1 MEQTYNDILEGMKE
15 KYREYSGEEISE
27 VSDVG
32 IRMRV
37 LADEIFAL
45 KSHAEWLKRQ
55 MFFSTATGEWLEKHA
70 AERGLTR
77 ISSQKATG
85 RLAFSI
91 ANTLEYDFVIPV
103 GTVCSTSDGELRYV
117 TTEEGVI
124 PSGSHIVQVL
134 AQATQGGSVYNLPFN
149 TINTVVTYFSVLTEV
164 KNTSSFSGGTD
175 EESDDAFR
183 ARLKE
188 FCKNPSNGLNQS
200 YYKKLAMQ
208 VEGVGSV
215 FVKALTDDS
224 DYNLLVIVADVGA
237 IPKTSVV
244 MAVQKLIEEYAPAN
258 IKPKIEPCEL
268 YNITLTVNVVC
279 ESGYSVDTVKSGVES
294 AIKTY
299 FNTLGVGDDIYIK
312 KIGDVIF
319 HVDGVKNYSF
329 DEESD
334 KDIAVNDS
342 MLAVC
347 GTLNLTVTEG

>member
-1 MEQTYNDILEGMKE
+1 MEQTYNDILAGMKE
-15 KYREYSGEEISE
+15 KYKECSGEEISE
-27 VSDVG
+27 ASDAG

-45 KSHAEWLKRQ
+45 KTHAEWLKRQ

-70 AERGLTR
+70 AERGITR

-85 RLAFSI
+85 RLAFGI
-91 ANTLEYDFVIPV
+91 TNTLEYDFVIPE
-103 GTVCSTSDGELRYV
+103 GTVCATGDGKLRYV

-134 AQATQGGSVYNLPFN
+134 ARAERGGSAYNLPFN
-149 TINTVVTYFSVLTEV
+149 AINTVVTYFSVLTEV
-164 KNTSSFSGGTD
+164 SNTSSFSGGTD
-175 EESDDAFR
+175 EESDDALR
-183 ARLKE
+183 ARIQE
-188 FCKNPSNGLNQS
+188 FCRNPSNGLNQS

-224 DYNLLVIVADVGA
+224 DYNLSVVVAGVGA

-244 MAVQKLIEEYAPAN
+244 TAVRELIEEYAPAN
-258 IKPKIEPCEL
+258 VKPKTEACGL
-268 YNITLTVNVVC
+268 HDVALTVNVEC
-279 ESGYSVDTVKSGVES
+279 ESGYSVDTVKSGVEA

-312 KIGDVIF
+312 KVGDVIF

-329 DEESD
+329 DEASD
-334 KDIAVNDS
+334 VDIAVNDS